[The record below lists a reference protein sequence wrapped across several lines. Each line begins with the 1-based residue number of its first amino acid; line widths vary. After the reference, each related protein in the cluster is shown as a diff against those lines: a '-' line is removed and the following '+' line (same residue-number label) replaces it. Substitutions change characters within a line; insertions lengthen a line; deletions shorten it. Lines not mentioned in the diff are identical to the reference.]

1 MRFIFLNVNSTLPK
15 IDEIRSNAKLTKNIV
30 IGLRVINSFMTE
42 AVIIYKPVYW
52 FAPQINGLV
61 SIW

>member
-1 MRFIFLNVNSTLPK
+1 MHFIFLNVNSTLPK

-42 AVIIYKPVYW
+42 AVII
-52 FAPQINGLV
+52 
-61 SIW
+61 